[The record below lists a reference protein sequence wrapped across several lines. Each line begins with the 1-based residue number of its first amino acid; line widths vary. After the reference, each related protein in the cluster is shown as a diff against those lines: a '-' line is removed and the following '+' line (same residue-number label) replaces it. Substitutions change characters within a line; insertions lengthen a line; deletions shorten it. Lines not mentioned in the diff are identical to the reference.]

1 MGKKGNPIPPIRRNP
16 RLGKEKSTD
25 ASIAWGGSKL
35 LTAKNIKGEEPAST
49 RKKVSKK
56 PKQSEEPVVVKKK
69 RGRPR
74 KKTAQN
80 FIINSPELLVELS
93 KRLGMCK
100 SAVVNL
106 GLRYVQREF
115 P

>member
-1 MGKKGNPIPPIRRNP
+1 
-16 RLGKEKSTD
+16 LGKEKSTD

-49 RKKVSKK
+49 RKKVGKK
-56 PKQSEEPVVVKKK
+56 PKQLEEPVVVKKK

-74 KKTAQN
+74 TGGAVKKQN